1 MFVIM
6 VAPSLADIIELRT
19 PVIGVLMI
27 TGGQLRAARA
37 YAKLSAARLAEMA
50 GVART
55 TVVKAESVDGPPPL
69 TVTNLHLLQETLEST
84 GVIFGADGSVN
95 FRPAAQE

>member
-1 MFVIM
+1 M
-6 VAPSLADIIELRT
+6 
-19 PVIGVLMI
+19 IGHGLGWGGGLQNRPIGGPMI

-37 YAKLSAARLAEMA
+37 YAKVSAAELAEMA

-69 TVTNLHLLQETLEST
+69 TVTNLRLLQETLERI

-95 FRPAAQE
+95 YRQSALKA

>member
-1 MFVIM
+1 
-6 VAPSLADIIELRT
+6 
-19 PVIGVLMI
+19 MI

-37 YAKLSAARLAEMA
+37 YAKVSAAELAEMA

-69 TVTNLHLLQETLEST
+69 TVTNLRLLQETLEKI
-84 GVIFGADGSVN
+84 GIIFGSDGAVN
-95 FRPAAQE
+95 YRPIAR